1 MARDN
6 KLLGHFRLDGIK
18 PARRGTPRIEV
29 TFDIDVNGIV
39 KVTAKDLD
47 TQKEQHITIS
57 NSTGLSK
64 EEIERMVKEAESHK
78 EADEK
83 RKQNVE
89 TKNKAEQYIN
99 DIETSMSEKGD
110 SLEASQKEASEKL
123 LGELKEALEK
133 EDYETLEKRIGE
145 LEQMAQMMQNMNVP
159 NEEGQPADGSA
170 PNNDDVIDADFTDK
184 QD

>member
-1 MARDN
+1 MAKDN

-18 PARRGTPRIEV
+18 PARRGQPRIEV

-57 NSTGLSK
+57 NSSGLSK
-64 EEIERMVKEAESHK
+64 DEIERMVKDAEAHK

-89 TKNKAEQYIN
+89 
-99 DIETSMSEKGD
+99 
-110 SLEASQKEASEKL
+110 
-123 LGELKEALEK
+123 LKK
-133 EDYETLEKRIGE
+133 
-145 LEQMAQMMQNMNVP
+145 
-159 NEEGQPADGSA
+159 
-170 PNNDDVIDADFTDK
+170 
-184 QD
+184 